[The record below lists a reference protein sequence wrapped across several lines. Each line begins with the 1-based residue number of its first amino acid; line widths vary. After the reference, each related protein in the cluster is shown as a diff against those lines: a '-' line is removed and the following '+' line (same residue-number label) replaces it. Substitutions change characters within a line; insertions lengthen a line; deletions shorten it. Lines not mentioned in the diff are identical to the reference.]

1 MSRTC
6 KHKSCCRKK
15 RCTMKRKG
23 GAMSL
28 RGGKRK
34 GGAMSLRGGK
44 RKGGAMS
51 LRGGKRR
58 GGAMSLRGGSVT
70 AMRSAV
76 ASAISPFTSSPAT
89 VGGKHRRSRRH

>member
-6 KHKSCCRKK
+6 KHKSCNRKK
-15 RCTMKRKG
+15 RCTMRKR
-23 GAMSL
+23 
-28 RGGKRK
+28 
-34 GGAMSLRGGK
+34 
-44 RKGGAMS
+44 GGAMS

-76 ASAISPFTSSPAT
+76 ASAMSPFTSNPAT

>member
-15 RCTMKRKG
+15 RCTM
-23 GAMSL
+23 
-28 RGGKRK
+28 KRK

>member
-6 KHKSCCRKK
+6 KHKSCNRKK
-15 RCTMKRKG
+15 RCTMRKR
-23 GAMSL
+23 
-28 RGGKRK
+28 
-34 GGAMSLRGGK
+34 
-44 RKGGAMS
+44 GGAMS

-76 ASAISPFTSSPAT
+76 ASAMSPFTSNPAT
-89 VGGKHRRSRRH
+89 VGGKHRRSRRSRRH